1 MQLIADQLT
10 FQHTTDCYVACLDTA
25 TNTTMA
31 PDRNILGRI
40 DTALKQAIHM
50 HLAGYLGITFEVI
63 ALSDDGYCRPT

>member
-1 MQLIADQLT
+1 
-10 FQHTTDCYVACLDTA
+10 
-25 TNTTMA
+25 MA

-40 DTALKQAIHM
+40 DTAFKQAIHM